1 MVGYNINRIT
11 IFETIKFLLKFDH
24 HLFNRKYSN
33 DQVST
38 DHTKNM
44 RGNIDDKKILNID
57 GDGVNNSRLE
67 FCTNQSNETNGSDE
81 DPILFIGENT
91 SVRILGNL
99 MLNERTAVITCK

>member
-1 MVGYNINRIT
+1 MFDT
-11 IFETIKFLLKFDH
+11 TTFLLKLEH
-24 HLFNRKYSN
+24 HLWRRKYKA
-33 DQVST
+33 
-38 DHTKNM
+38 DHRIIDKIKNAS
-44 RGNIDDKKILNID
+44 GNIADKKTLNID
-57 GDGVNNSRLE
+57 GDGVNSSRFE

>member
-1 MVGYNINRIT
+1 M
-11 IFETIKFLLKFDH
+11 FDTIKFLLKFDH
-24 HLFNRKYSN
+24 HLFNTKYRI

-38 DHTKNM
+38 DHTKNT

-57 GDGVNNSRLE
+57 GDGVNSSRFE
-67 FCTNQSNETNGSDE
+67 FRTNQSSETKGSDE

-91 SVRILGNL
+91 SVKILGNL